1 MTATAEADRPVVD
14 ESADLKT
21 TATATATAT
30 ATERH
35 APTTEES
42 DLQAESEGDFPD
54 NDSAIGDD
62 SASSTASINSSIM
75 QYRTENGRTY
85 HSFRESINYVLPND
99 SSEQERLD
107 LQHHLFT
114 LTLGGNLYLSPLGQN
129 GRPIGR
135 ALDAGTGTGVWAI
148 DFADNHP
155 ETTVLGID
163 LSPIQP
169 NFLPANLEF
178 QVDDLEDEWTYSYK
192 FDFVFGRMLTGSIG
206 DWPKY
211 FQQAYD
217 SLNPGGWIECQDITF
232 PAGCDD
238 GTLAKDSYINQWSD
252 LMTEAAKNFGRS
264 AISARSYKQQMID
277 AGFVNVTEVVYKWPT
292 NRWPADPY
300 YKELGFWC
308 NHNIAGELS
317 GLSMVLFTRGLGWS
331 PEEVEVFLTKV
342 RSDMKDRHI
351 HAWWPIHV
359 VYGQKPEI

>member
-1 MTATAEADRPVVD
+1 MTASAEAAT
-14 ESADLKT
+14 SGADGVPT
-21 TATATATAT
+21 NATV
-30 ATERH
+30 TERH

-42 DLQAESEGDFPD
+42 DLQAESEQEFRDD
-54 NDSAIGDD
+54 DSAIGDD
-62 SASSTASINSSIM
+62 AASSTASINSSIM

-85 HSFRESINYVLPND
+85 HAFRESINYVLPND
-99 SSEQERLD
+99 SSEQDRLD
-107 LQHHLFT
+107 LQHHLFS
-114 LTLGGNLYLSPLGQN
+114 LTLGGKLYLSPLKHD
-129 GRPIGR
+129 RPVHR

-148 DFADNHP
+148 DFADAHP
-155 ETTVLGID
+155 EAQVLGID

-192 FDFVFGRMLTGSIG
+192 FDFVFARMLTGSIG
-206 DWPKY
+206 SWPKF
-211 FQQAYD
+211 FQQSFD
-217 SLNPGGWIECQDITF
+217 SLNPGGWVECHDITF
-232 PAGCDD
+232 PAECDD
-238 GTLAKDSYINQWSD
+238 DTLKKGSYIDQWSGY
-252 LMTEAAKNFGRS
+252 MVEATNNFGRPAQS
-264 AISARSYKQQMID
+264 AKFYKQQMID

-331 PEEVEVFLTKV
+331 AEEVEVFLAHV
-342 RSDMKDRHI
+342 RTDMRDRRI

-359 VYGQKPEI
+359 VYGQKPEV